1 MFQKSARFKV
11 TRTEEKGR
19 EAYKNALKKL
29 LGGNS
34 QSCHKWQDQ
43 FISGKSKQ
51 VVQKIAKNIGLVR
64 LIREVLKKYTGLDKK
79 QTVSWQRT

>member
-29 LGGNS
+29 SGRNS

-43 FISGKSKQ
+43 FKSGKSKQ